1 MPRAGYE
8 WSKRFLI
15 PFWVIESFWTIIE
28 IGLTAFLLAVVEDD
42 GNEIDSDLQQDGHG
56 NFVGHYKKPLVAVS
70 AVTMVFYAA
79 VLLLTIAEMILYCAR
94 RLKPILF
101 LVSNVLKSV
110 FWLVVLILDIVG
122 AVKGHLAAGSVFLT
136 VIIFLCFLGPLIY
149 SAVSYHRFRRS
160 GPPAVGVGQTYTSLG
175 REGPQAG
182 SNGASQLNP
191 FSDPSYETRSH
202 YSGTP
207 SHNASA
213 TEMGILPDIASSTRY
228 GESGASAAAVGAVGR
243 PEDRTEL
250 HGGTAIEYYQ
260 PYAPDSVGGY
270 ESYRAPAAAPSSQI
284 YQ

>member
-79 VLLLTIAEMILYCAR
+79 VLLLTIAEMILY
-94 RLKPILF
+94 
-101 LVSNVLKSV
+101 S
-110 FWLVVLILDIVG
+110 FWFVVLILDIVG

-136 VIIFLCFLGPLIY
+136 VIIFVCFLGPLIY

-160 GPPAVGVGQTYTSLG
+160 GPPTVGLGQTYTSLG

-182 SNGASQLNP
+182 PNGASQLNP

-213 TEMGILPDIASSTRY
+213 TEMGILPDTASSTRY

-260 PYAPDSVGGY
+260 PYAPDSIGGY
-270 ESYRAPAAAPSSQI
+270 ESYRAPAAAPSSQR